1 LRQSTQDDA
10 TQEDAVLHGAPQ
22 NDGPALRR
30 KTPRANHTSRASS
43 LIPPLY
49 PPLPPNR
56 QMTRLEITFNPH
68 KTKAARV
75 F

>member
-1 LRQSTQDDA
+1 VVGA
-10 TQEDAVLHGAPQ
+10 TQEDDAVLHGATQ

-43 LIPPLY
+43 LIPPL
-49 PPLPPNR
+49 PPNR
-56 QMTRLEITFNPH
+56 QMTRLEITFNSH